1 MIKLNNV
8 KSYFN
13 STIDLNND
21 SVLEIWN
28 KFKSFCLVDVEN
40 EDDREILFETGVEK
54 IEGIK
59 YFYVNF
65 VRQFTIYDGDEYDGM
80 EQLICAF
87 HFEHTKEFRFLKK
100 SEWSMDYEDLETY
113 FKEIEKTKAF
123 QKMIDKNPV
132 KRTLMQEEI

>member
-65 VRQFTIYDGDEYDGM
+65 VRQFMM
-80 EQLICAF
+80 EMNMMEWNNLF
-87 HFEHTKEFRFLKK
+87 VHFILNIQK
-100 SEWSMDYEDLETY
+100 SLD
-113 FKEIEKTKAF
+113 F
-123 QKMIDKNPV
+123 
-132 KRTLMQEEI
+132 

>member
-40 EDDREILFETGVEK
+40 EDD
-54 IEGIK
+54 
-59 YFYVNF
+59 
-65 VRQFTIYDGDEYDGM
+65 
-80 EQLICAF
+80 
-87 HFEHTKEFRFLKK
+87 
-100 SEWSMDYEDLETY
+100 
-113 FKEIEKTKAF
+113 
-123 QKMIDKNPV
+123 
-132 KRTLMQEEI
+132 

>member
-80 EQLICAF
+80 DNLFVHSILNIQ
-87 HFEHTKEFRFLKK
+87 K
-100 SEWSMDYEDLETY
+100 SLD
-113 FKEIEKTKAF
+113 F
-123 QKMIDKNPV
+123 
-132 KRTLMQEEI
+132 

>member
-1 MIKLNNV
+1 MIKLSNV

-65 VRQFTIYDGDEYDGM
+65 VRQFMM
-80 EQLICAF
+80 EMNMMEWNNLF
-87 HFEHTKEFRFLKK
+87 VHFILNIQK
-100 SEWSMDYEDLETY
+100 SLD
-113 FKEIEKTKAF
+113 F
-123 QKMIDKNPV
+123 
-132 KRTLMQEEI
+132 